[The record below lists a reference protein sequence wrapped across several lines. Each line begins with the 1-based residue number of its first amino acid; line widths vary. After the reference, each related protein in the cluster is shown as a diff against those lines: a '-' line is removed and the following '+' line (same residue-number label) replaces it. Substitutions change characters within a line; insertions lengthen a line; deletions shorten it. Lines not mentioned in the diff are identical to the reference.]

1 MRKVFMKGRNATG
14 LVLLALVSGA
24 LLAREPDQV
33 ENTANA
39 QVNIVVASPAQPV
52 SPAPTYETVPE
63 LIEEQGSTLVRDL
76 PSPDEGLAEYPAWN
90 GYDLDCRDVGYPVSV
105 PGADPHRLD
114 ADNDGVGCES
124 QD

>member
-1 MRKVFMKGRNATG
+1 MRKVFMKRRNAAG
-14 LVLLALVSGA
+14 LILLALVTGA
-24 LLAREPDQV
+24 VLAREPDRV

-39 QVNIVVASPAQPV
+39 QVNILVGSPAQPAA
-52 SPAPTYETVPE
+52 PAATYETVPE
-63 LIEEQGSTLVRDL
+63 LIEENASTLVGDL

-90 GYDLDCRDVGYPVSV
+90 GYDLDCPDVGHPVSV

-114 ADNDGVGCES
+114 SDNDGVGCEG